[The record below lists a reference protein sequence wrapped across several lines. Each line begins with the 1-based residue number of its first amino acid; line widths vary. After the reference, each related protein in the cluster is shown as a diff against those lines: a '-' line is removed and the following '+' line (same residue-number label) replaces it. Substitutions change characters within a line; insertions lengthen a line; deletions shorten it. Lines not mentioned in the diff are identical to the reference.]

1 MEELYNTYKDEKIT
15 GANGEDNSDTIPL
28 YISKLGFKEN
38 NETYTGKVLQDYE
51 QEEELYYILIELM
64 RSPDYLRILTNSSM
78 EQFYKRRNLTYKEK
92 NYK

>member
-1 MEELYNTYKDEKIT
+1 MPNPEEIINLCEGILL
-15 GANGEDNSDTIPL
+15 ARFS
-28 YISKLGFKEN
+28 F
-38 NETYTGKVLQDYE
+38 DYE